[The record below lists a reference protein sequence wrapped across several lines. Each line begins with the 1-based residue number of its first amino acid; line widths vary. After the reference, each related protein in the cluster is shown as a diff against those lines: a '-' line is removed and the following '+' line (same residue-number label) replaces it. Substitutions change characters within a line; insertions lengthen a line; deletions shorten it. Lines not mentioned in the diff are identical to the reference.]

1 MDAYS
6 PEDSFLINSL
16 PLNAN
21 QFEAGSEALN
31 SVPSI
36 LVWNTELNVFQR
48 INTKTNEVLN
58 QFNSNQEYKVYT
70 ALLTQSGTDAPVAT
84 VLSNTIGEVPIW
96 SYSDIGLYLL
106 TLPNAWVS
114 NKTVIIPPSNA
125 NNTGGAV
132 SSFMQVFGVAI
143 NSTSVIKLTVGKMD
157 TGYGVIQGSDN
168 YLYSPNKIEIR
179 VYN

>member
-1 MDAYS
+1 MSIDKLKTKFFTGAWLTDVKHYFSKINEIIDYLNNLVSYS
-6 PEDSFLINSL
+6 PS
-16 PLNAN
+16 
-21 QFEAGSEALN
+21 
-31 SVPSI
+31 
-36 LVWNTELNVFQR
+36 
-48 INTKTNEVLN
+48 
-58 QFNSNQEYKVYT
+58 YKVYT
-70 ALLTQSGTDAPVAT
+70 ALLTQTGTDAPAAII
-84 VLSNTIGEVPIW
+84 LENTLGEEPIW

-132 SSFMQVFGVAI
+132 SSFIQIFGVAI

-157 TGYGVIQGSDN
+157 SNYGVIQGSDN

>member
-1 MDAYS
+1 MAIDKLKTKFFTGAWLTDVKHYFTKINEIIDYLNNLVSYS
-6 PEDSFLINSL
+6 P
-16 PLNAN
+16 P
-21 QFEAGSEALN
+21 
-31 SVPSI
+31 
-36 LVWNTELNVFQR
+36 
-48 INTKTNEVLN
+48 
-58 QFNSNQEYKVYT
+58 YKVYI
-70 ALLTQSGTDAPVAT
+70 ALLSQSGTDAPVAII
-84 VLSNTIGEVPIW
+84 LENTLGEEPIW